1 MTRDR
6 ILTAVVLRVRPG
18 DTARE
23 AFFLSREEGLV
34 RAAVFG
40 GPKSKLRAYI
50 SPFNS
55 GTLYLYHDPVRNTN
69 KATDFDCRAWRPGLR
84 ERYERVMAADELAK
98 TALDGLGG
106 DFEAALCAAEECLDA
121 LEQAEGPLI
130 DKLIVHFRWR
140 WAGILGI
147 RPELAAARDEA
158 PFRYLPPLG
167 EGAAK
172 WLLATAALSPHDIGR
187 FTMDIESRM
196 EARRF
201 CDALIGMA
209 GQ

>member
-98 TALDGLGG
+98 TALAGLGG
-106 DFEAALCAAEECLDA
+106 DFEAALSAA
-121 LEQAEGPLI
+121 
-130 DKLIVHFRWR
+130 
-140 WAGILGI
+140 
-147 RPELAAARDEA
+147 
-158 PFRYLPPLG
+158 
-167 EGAAK
+167 
-172 WLLATAALSPHDIGR
+172 
-187 FTMDIESRM
+187 
-196 EARRF
+196 
-201 CDALIGMA
+201 
-209 GQ
+209 